1 LNLVAMVELVFA
13 VLFVILSGPVFLDLL
28 LALAGNLWVLVRPG
42 TRVSATLFDPAAGQ
56 VAVFPL
62 AVVIPAHNEEVL
74 VAGAV
79 ASLRRQSATTP
90 IYVVA
95 HNCTDATAA
104 IAIQAGA
111 TVVLLNDPQSWGKA
125 AALRHGFAAAL
136 ANGALACLVLDADS
150 VASENLLTLTCQ
162 AFVQGAAATQ
172 CRYEQQTPP
181 GQPCSLVERLR
192 LLAFRG
198 MNVVRARG
206 RAALG
211 FSAGIF
217 GNGFALSSA
226 TLQQVP
232 YNADG
237 IAEDVEYHV
246 HLVAAGLRV
255 TWLEAARV
263 FADLAPAGAVQ
274 TAQQARWEG
283 GRLSIARTSAP
294 LLLAAFLRGNLRAGE
309 ALLDVWSLPL
319 SSGLVASVLCF
330 FLRPWWTAFYAESCA
345 GILVAYLATALLLGD
360 DPARDSL
367 ALLLAPAFILR
378 KLRRSRATLRH
389 ARKGAEWV
397 PTNREQPQP

>member
-1 LNLVAMVELVFA
+1 MNLVGMVELVFA
-13 VLFVILSGPVFLDLL
+13 ALLVVLSGPVFLDLL

-42 TRVSATLFDPAAGQ
+42 TRASVTQLDPPAAQG
-56 VAVFPL
+56 AAFPL
-62 AVVIPAHNEEVL
+62 AVVIPAHNEAPL
-74 VAGAV
+74 VAHAV
-79 ASLRRQSATTP
+79 ASLRRQCAATP

-95 HNCTDATAA
+95 HNCSDATAA
-104 IAIQAGA
+104 IAIQSGA
-111 TVVLLNDPQSWGKA
+111 IVVLLNDPHMRGKA

-136 ANGALACLVLDADS
+136 ANGAQACLVLDADS
-150 VASENLLTLTCQ
+150 IASENLLELTRR
-162 AFVQGAAATQ
+162 AFACGASATQ
-172 CRYEQQTPP
+172 CRYEQQLPP
-181 GQPCSLVERLR
+181 GQPSFLAGRLR
-192 LLAFRG
+192 MLAFRG

-237 IAEDVEYHV
+237 IAEDAEYHG

-255 TWLEAARV
+255 TWLEEARV
-263 FADLAPAGAVQ
+263 IADLAPAGVVQ
-274 TAQQARWEG
+274 AKQQARWEG
-283 GRLSIARTSAP
+283 GRLSVARTSTP
-294 LLLAAFLRGNLRAGE
+294 LLLAALLRGNLRAGE
-309 ALLDVWSLPL
+309 TLLDVWSLPL
-319 SSGLVASVLCF
+319 SRGLVAALLCS
-330 FLRPWWTAFYAESCA
+330 FLHLWWLALYAESCA
-345 GILVAYLATALLLGD
+345 GILAAYLATAIVLGD

-367 ALLLAPAFILR
+367 ALLLAPAFVLR
-378 KLRRSRATLRH
+378 KVLRSGATLRQ